1 MTNARR
7 AALPG
12 SLALVAALAL
22 GGCSSDAV
30 PDDDAT
36 TPAADTAADAAPDAA
51 GEGGTG
57 APGEGRGGVSGLV
70 AAVSDAVAQIQDA
83 ESQTA
88 VTWDDATV
96 FRRTTTA
103 GLDAVTVGSCV
114 VAVLPGEDSGDTAAT
129 SVMVTEAVD
138 GECST
143 ALGGPWSGG
152 PGEWPDGAGAPGAE
166 GDSGGLPSLDGSGE
180 AADGA
185 PTPPAGELPEMPD
198 GEAPTGP
205 VGGFGSVVV
214 GRVTGVSG
222 TTLTVEVIDA
232 DGASTSQ
239 TVATSDGT
247 VVTTTAVADSAALV
261 VGVCADVQGEADT
274 SGGMAATSITV
285 SDPGDDGCTARGGF
299 GGMPGGQRPGEESAD
314 E

>member
-1 MTNARR
+1 MTLRR
-7 AALPG
+7 IAQPG
-12 SLALVAALAL
+12 VLALVAALAL

-30 PDDDAT
+30 SDEAAP
-36 TPAADTAADAAPDAA
+36 PAADATPDAA

-57 APGEGRGGVSGLV
+57 LPGEGRGGVSGLV

-114 VAVLPGEDSGDTAAT
+114 VAVLPGEESGDTSAT
-129 SVMVTEAVD
+129 SVTVTEAVD

-152 PGEWPDGAGAPGAE
+152 PGERPDGAGGP
-166 GDSGGLPSLDGSGE
+166 SSLDGSGA
-180 AADGA
+180 AADGV

-198 GEAPTGP
+198 GDAPTWP
-205 VGGFGSVVV
+205 VGGFGSIVA
-214 GRVTGVSG
+214 GRVTGVTG

-239 TVATSDGT
+239 TVATSGET
-247 VVTTTAVADSAALV
+247 AVTTTAVADASALV

-274 SGGMAATSITV
+274 SGGMAAASITV
-285 SDPGDDGCTARGGF
+285 SDPGDDGCTVRGRF
-299 GGMPGGQRPGEESAD
+299 GGMPAGQRPGEESAD

>member
-30 PDDDAT
+30 PDDDAA

-51 GEGGTG
+51 GEGGPG

-70 AAVSDAVAQIQDA
+70 AAVSDAVAQVQDA
-83 ESQTA
+83 DSQTA

-96 FRRTTTA
+96 FRRTTTVT
-103 GLDAVTVGSCV
+103 LDAVTVGSCV

-129 SVMVTEAVD
+129 SVTVTEAVD

-143 ALGGPWSGG
+143 ALGGP
-152 PGEWPDGAGAPGAE
+152 GERPDGGGAPGAE
-166 GDSGGLPSLDGSGE
+166 GGSGGLSSLEGSGE
-180 AADGA
+180 GGDGA

-205 VGGFGSVVV
+205 VGGFGSIVA

-222 TTLTVEVIDA
+222 TTLTVEVTDA

-239 TVATSDGT
+239 TVVTSDET
-247 VVTTTAVADSAALV
+247 AVTTTAVADSAALV

-274 SGGMAATSITV
+274 SGGMTATSITV

-299 GGMPGGQRPGEESAD
+299 GGMPGGQRPGEESTD

>member
-1 MTNARR
+1 MTLRR
-7 AALPG
+7 IAQPG
-12 SLALVAALAL
+12 VLALVAALAL

-30 PDDDAT
+30 SEDGVATPSADAT
-36 TPAADTAADAAPDAA
+36 PDAA
-51 GEGGTG
+51 GGPG
-57 APGEGRGGVSGLV
+57 APAEGRGGVSGLV
-70 AAVSDAVAQIQDA
+70 AAVSDTVAQIQDA

-88 VTWDDATV
+88 VTWDETTV
-96 FRRTTTA
+96 FRRTTAA

-114 VAVLPGEDSGDTAAT
+114 VAVLPGEDSGDTSAT
-129 SVMVTEAVD
+129 SVTVTEAVD

-152 PGEWPDGAGAPGAE
+152 PGERP
-166 GDSGGLPSLDGSGE
+166 
-180 AADGA
+180 DGA
-185 PTPPAGELPEMPD
+185 PTPPAGELPEMAD
-198 GEAPTGP
+198 GDAPAWP
-205 VGGFGSVVV
+205 VGGFGSIVA
-214 GRVTGVSG
+214 GRVTEVSG

-239 TVATSDGT
+239 AVATSGET
-247 VVTTTAVADSAALV
+247 AVTTTAVADVSALV

-285 SDPGDDGCTARGGF
+285 SDPGDDGCAARGGF
-299 GGMPGGQRPGEESAD
+299 GGMPGGQRPGEESTD

>member
-30 PDDDAT
+30 SEKEVP
-36 TPAADTAADAAPDAA
+36 TPAADTGPDAA
-51 GEGGTG
+51 GEAGTG
-57 APGEGRGGVSGLV
+57 VPDEGRGGVSGLV
-70 AAVSDAVAQIQDA
+70 AAVSDLLAQIQDA

-96 FRRTTTA
+96 FRRTATD

-114 VAVLPGEDSGDTAAT
+114 VAVLPGEDPGEDSGDAAAT

-143 ALGGPWSGG
+143 GLGGLGSGG
-152 PGEWPDGAGAPGAE
+152 PGERPDGVGAPGA
-166 GDSGGLPSLDGSGE
+166 
-180 AADGA
+180 A
-185 PTPPAGELPEMPD
+185 TPPAGELPEMPD

-205 VGGFGSVVV
+205 VGGFGSIVA

-222 TTLTVEVIDA
+222 TTLTIDVTGA
-232 DGASTSQ
+232 DGASTTQ
-239 TVATSDGT
+239 TVETSGET
-247 VVTTTAVADSAALV
+247 VVTTTAVADSSALV

-274 SGGMAATSITV
+274 SGGMAATSITI
-285 SDPGDDGCTARGGF
+285 SDPGDDGCTVRGGLGGVGGF
-299 GGMPGGQRPGEESAD
+299 GQMPGGARPGEESAD

>member
-22 GGCSSDAV
+22 GGCSSDAA
-30 PDDDAT
+30 PDDSAA
-36 TPAADTAADAAPDAA
+36 TPAADTAADAAPEAA
-51 GEGGTG
+51 GGDGSG

-70 AAVSDAVAQIQDA
+70 AAVSDAVAQIQDD

-96 FRRTTTA
+96 FRRTATA
-103 GLDAVTVGSCV
+103 GLDAVTVGACV

-138 GECST
+138 GECS
-143 ALGGPWSGG
+143 AGLGAPWSG
-152 PGEWPDGAGAPGAE
+152 ERPDGAGAPGAE
-166 GDSGGLPSLDGSGE
+166 GDSGGLSSLDGSGA

-198 GEAPTGP
+198 GEAPTGR
-205 VGGFGSVVV
+205 VGGFGSIVA

-222 TTLTVEVIDA
+222 TTLTVEVTDA

-239 TVATSDGT
+239 TVATSDAT
-247 VVTTTAVADSAALV
+247 VVTTTAVADSSALV